1 MDLTKLMA
9 IAKFKVGDTVLKLGE
24 PYTIVARYYSR
35 SRQNVVYDLK
45 PLDRERTRIDP
56 KIGQGL
62 LKLVPKPEPPEE
74 RWNPDPEWE
83 D

>member
-1 MDLTKLMA
+1 MELTKLLA

-35 SRQNVVYDLK
+35 SRQNVVYDLM
-45 PLDRERTRIDP
+45 PLDRERQRIDP

-62 LKLVPKPEPPEE
+62 LTLVPPPKPPEE
-74 RWNPDPEWE
+74 QWTPDPEWE

>member
-62 LKLVPKPEPPEE
+62 LTLVPKPQPPEE
-74 RWNPDPEWE
+74 QWTPDSEWE